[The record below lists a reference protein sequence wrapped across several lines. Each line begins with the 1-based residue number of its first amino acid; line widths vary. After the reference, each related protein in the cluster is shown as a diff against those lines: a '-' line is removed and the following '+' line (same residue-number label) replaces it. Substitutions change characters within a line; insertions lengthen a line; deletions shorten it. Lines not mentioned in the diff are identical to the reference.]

1 MADRSTAFL
10 SGSLSRVVCG
20 CWPRPSRFLTDGV
33 SDRSLTQTQ
42 LAEAGG
48 GRIAETTAGDA
59 RRRRAAR
66 IGEKEEL
73 YSSEISWQAGGAV
86 ENVRFGLIGQDS
98 QPGTLSEQSDRRTY
112 AIRRQASRNIRGDP
126 AGPINPRFFWPRR
139 RMRRERGAIDM
150 CSFHRRRGQIVSL
163 CHSQGV
169 HSRPPVGQINLPAT
183 DCPAVV
189 DSSSGLWAVLLKSAR
204 HNSLP
209 SSLSTIQTRGPSA
222 TVFAE

>member
-1 MADRSTAFL
+1 MADRSTALL

-42 LAEAGG
+42 LAEAG
-48 GRIAETTAGDA
+48 DHC
-59 RRRRAAR
+59 RRRAETAS
-66 IGEKEEL
+66 GENRRE
-73 YSSEISWQAGGAV
+73 GGALL
-86 ENVRFGLIGQDS
+86 ERNKLAGRRCGGKCSVRSNRPGQS
-98 QPGTLSEQSDRRTY
+98 ARHPVRTVRSTH
-112 AIRRQASRNIRGDP
+112 ICHQVRQASRNIRGDP